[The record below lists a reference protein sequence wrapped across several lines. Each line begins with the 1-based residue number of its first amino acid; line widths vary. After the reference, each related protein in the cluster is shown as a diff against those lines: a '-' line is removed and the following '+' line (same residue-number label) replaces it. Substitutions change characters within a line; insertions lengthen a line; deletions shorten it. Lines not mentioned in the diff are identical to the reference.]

1 MTIEH
6 DAIWATTPMTPRLG
20 AELHG
25 PDLGSLDPD
34 GDAHQETCADLLRL
48 LDKYRVLAVRD
59 QRLDPEALHR
69 LARRLGPF
77 SGNPVHVPL
86 EGFDDI
92 VRFDRSATDTGPA
105 VGENWHMDLAWF
117 EKPPGATL
125 LYGEIVPPLGGDT
138 VFACLHHAWEGL
150 SDRMQALLEG
160 LVGVHSG
167 KGVFALNASLS
178 ALDVKDSGWEIEA
191 IERRHPL
198 VCQHPRTGR
207 RYLLLSSVLRRF
219 DGMTE
224 RESRPL
230 IGFLLEHA
238 VQPAFTSRLTWAP
251 GTLAIWANNTL
262 LHAAINDYTGHRRL
276 VYRTTVEGFRPEAA
290 A

>member
-1 MTIEH
+1 MNTI
-6 DAIWATTPMTPRLG
+6 WTATPITPRLG

-25 PDLGSLDPD
+25 PDLGALDPES
-34 GDAHQETCADLLRL
+34 GAHQEACAEILRL
-48 LDKYRVLAVRD
+48 LDDHRVLAVRD
-59 QRLDPEALHR
+59 QQLDPEALHR

-77 SGNPVHVPL
+77 SGNPVHQPL
-86 EGFDDI
+86 DGFDDI
-92 VRFDRSATDTGPA
+92 VRFDRPADDTGPA

-138 VFACLHHAWEGL
+138 VFACLRHAWDGL

-178 ALDVKDSGWEIEA
+178 ALDVQEDGRVVEDIET
-191 IERRHPL
+191 RHPL
-198 VCQHPRTGR
+198 VCRHPRTGW

-224 RESRPL
+224 KESRPL
-230 IGFLLEHA
+230 IAFLLEHA
-238 VQPAFTSRLTWAP
+238 VQPAFTCRLTWSP
-251 GTLAIWANNTL
+251 GTIAIWANSCL
-262 LHAAINDYTGHRRL
+262 LHAAINDYAGHRRV
-276 VYRTTVEGFRPEAA
+276 VYRTTVEGFRPTSAA
-290 A
+290 